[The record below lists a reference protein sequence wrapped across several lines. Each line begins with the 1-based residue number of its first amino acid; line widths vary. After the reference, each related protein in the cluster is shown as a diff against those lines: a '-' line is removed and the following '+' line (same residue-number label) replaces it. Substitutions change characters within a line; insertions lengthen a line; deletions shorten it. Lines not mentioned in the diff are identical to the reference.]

1 MSLDNLKK
9 MIESNKNTF
18 YIIFFFRLAA
28 EFPAELTAIPLDD
41 IDPYYQNKKVYY

>member
-1 MSLDNLKK
+1 MMESKK
-9 MIESNKNTF
+9 KKHSS
-18 YIIFFFRLAA
+18 FFFRLAA